1 MVDIH
6 CHLLPGVDDGA
17 TSWDVSVA
25 MCRMA
30 EQDGI
35 RHIVATPHANDEFS
49 YDRNTNLRL
58 LQELRERV
66 AGSVRLSLGCDFHL
80 SYENIQDA
88 MANPERYTIE
98 DTPYLLVELSE
109 FAMPPGISDSLRRF
123 LSIGISPI
131 ITHPERNLILQRTPE
146 RILKWVDL
154 GCVVQVTASAF
165 IGRWGKRAREVA
177 EMLLKRRA
185 IHVLASDAHG
195 VDDRLPILS
204 KARDMVA
211 RLSSEETANMLVEQN
226 PQAIVDGEDLAWG
239 QR

>member
-6 CHLLPGVDDGA
+6 CHLLPRVDDGA
-17 TSWDVSVA
+17 QSWEVSVA

-35 RHIVATPHANDEFS
+35 RHIVATPHANDEFV
-49 YDRNTNLRL
+49 YDRESNASL

-66 AGSVRLSLGCDFHL
+66 AGSVRLSLGCDFHF

-98 DTPYLLVELSE
+98 DTPYLLVELSD
-109 FAMPPGISDSLRRF
+109 FAVSPGISDSLRRF

-131 ITHPERNLILQRTPE
+131 ITHPERNPILQRTPE
-146 RILKWVDL
+146 RILKWVEL
-154 GCVVQVTASAF
+154 GCAVQVTASAF
-165 IGRWGKRAREVA
+165 TGRWGKRAREVA

-185 IHVLASDAHG
+185 VHVLASDAH
-195 VDDRLPILS
+195 DLNDRRPILS
-204 KARDMVA
+204 EAREIVA
-211 RLSSEETANMLVEQN
+211 RLSSEETAEVLVEQN
-226 PQAIVDGEDLAWG
+226 PEAIVNGESLVWG
-239 QR
+239 PS